1 MLVLYAV
8 GSAPIYAAWFFLG
21 SGWERLTAVGVA
33 LATASAVCG
42 CFGTI
47 FWFRAMES
55 GTASV
60 VSGFSAAYP
69 VITVAAAVAILG
81 VSLVP
86 VQIVA
91 IALLLIG
98 AVVLGLHDHPGEAA
112 VGRAWLAPMLLAII
126 LWGAWGILERMS
138 IDSLG
143 FAGNSGIYVLVSTPI
158 YLAVASMGLR
168 ESGSWDRAGIR
179 EAIPSLFLFSIAGI
193 TIFLPFALGL
203 GLTFSMTEI
212 SIAGI
217 SPRAELRPFLL
228 AFSMSYVVLSG
239 LILAFAVMSPDPQI
253 RSGWVLMAAVP
264 PAIAVVPI
272 TSILRGDTRRAVI
285 ALALLYLLG
294 LGLVPAITLVF
305 TNQAAPFGELVLQ
318 TVLLIGVPLIAS
330 RFLRR
335 FPRVVSFRGS
345 GVSISFFFL
354 VVATAGSTR
363 GPLVAHPELITS
375 LALFSFGRTF
385 LLGGVV
391 FLLTRTLRIPWADRV
406 AVTTFSSFKNLGL
419 TVVLAFAVF
428 GSVATLPSIVSL
440 VFEIL
445 WLAALPL
452 LFRKEMSSAAP
463 PA

>member
-1 MLVLYAV
+1 MELWLVCALLTVVCYGVGEGLSKEPTVRLGSARMLVLYAV
-8 GSAPIYAAWFFLG
+8 GSAPIYAAGFSLG
-21 SGWERLTAVGVA
+21 SGSDRLRAVGVA
-33 LATASAVCG
+33 LATASATCG
-42 CFGTI
+42 CFGTS

-60 VSGFSAAYP
+60 VSGFTAAYP
-69 VITVAAAVAILG
+69 VITVAAAVVILG

-91 IALLLIG
+91 IAFLLIG

-112 VGRAWLAPMLLAII
+112 VGRAWLAPMIVAII

-138 IDSLG
+138 IDALG
-143 FAGNSGIYVLVSTPI
+143 FAGNAGIYVIVSTPI
-158 YLAVASMGLR
+158 YLAVASRGLR
-168 ESGSWDRAGIR
+168 ESGSWYRAGIR
-179 EAIPSLFLFSIAGI
+179 EATPSRLLFSI
-193 TIFLPFALGL
+193 
-203 GLTFSMTEI
+203 S
-212 SIAGI
+212 GI
-217 SPRAELRPFLL
+217 SPRAELRPFLV
-228 AFSMSYVVLSG
+228 AFGMSYVVLSG
-239 LILAFAVMSPDPQI
+239 LILAFAVLSPDPQI

-272 TSILRGDTRRAVI
+272 TSILRGDTRQSVI

-363 GPLVAHPELITS
+363 GPLLDHTELITS
-375 LALFSFGRTF
+375 LALFSSGTSC
-385 LLGGVV
+385 LLGWYS
-391 FLLTRTLRIPWADRV
+391 FMLTR
-406 AVTTFSSFKNLGL
+406 
-419 TVVLAFAVF
+419 
-428 GSVATLPSIVSL
+428 
-440 VFEIL
+440 
-445 WLAALPL
+445 
-452 LFRKEMSSAAP
+452 AP
-463 PA
+463 